1 MNIKIEKATK
11 SFGDGNVLDEISLE
25 INKGDKI
32 AMLGPNGAGKTTLI
46 RSMLGYYKLNSGSII
61 IDGLNTAKNR
71 VEILKKISFI
81 PQLPPPIRISV
92 ADLIE
97 YISKTTNVSKDRI
110 IKEALDMELDIKA
123 NINKPFYKLSG
134 GMKQKLLIA
143 IALSRESELYI
154 FDEPTANLDPKGRE
168 NFYNLVKNLSKESI
182 VIYITHRLEDLKD
195 LTNRIIYLD
204 IGKVS
209 EDKRV

>member
-1 MNIKIEKATK
+1 MNIRIEKATK

-46 RSMLGYYKLNSGSII
+46 RSMLGYYKLSSGSIT
-61 IDGLNTAKNR
+61 IDGLNTSKNR

-81 PQLPPPIRISV
+81 PQLPPPIKISV

-97 YISKTTNVSKDRI
+97 YISKTTNVSKDKI

-143 IALSRESELYI
+143 IALSRKSDLYI